1 MVRWF
6 RPSGRSWSLL
16 AGIVSLVTFSACGS
30 APLRPSEEVAF
41 TVTDQR
47 VGTGAEATVGKILTV
62 NYTGWLYDASKS
74 DKKGAQFDAS
84 AGRGPFTFQLGVGE
98 VIRGWDQGL
107 VGMRVGGLRQ
117 LIVPS
122 SMAYGTRGRRRR
134 HHSAERVAR
143 LRHRAPRSSVGVR
156 ISSRSCSNG
165 G

>member
-1 MVRWF
+1 MVRLF
-6 RPSGRSWSLL
+6 CLSGRSWFILG
-16 AGIVSLVTFSACGS
+16 GIVSLVTLAACGS

-74 DKKGAQFDAS
+74 DKKGAQFDTS
-84 AGRGPFTFQLGVGE
+84 AGRGPFTFQLGVGS

-117 LIVPS
+117 LMVPS
-122 SMAYGTRGRRRR
+122 SMAYGT
-134 HHSAERVAR
+134 
-143 LRHRAPRSSVGVR
+143 VG
-156 ISSRSCSNG
+156 G
-165 G
+165 GGGIIPPNASLVFDIELTGVQ

>member
-6 RPSGRSWSLL
+6 RSSGRSWSLL
-16 AGIVSLVTFSACGS
+16 AGVVSLVTLSACGS

-74 DKKGAQFDAS
+74 DKKGAQFDTS
-84 AGRGPFTFQLGVGE
+84 TGRGPFTFQLGVGS

-117 LIVPS
+117 LMVPS
-122 SMAYGTRGRRRR
+122 SMAYGT
-134 HHSAERVAR
+134 
-143 LRHRAPRSSVGVR
+143 VG
-156 ISSRSCSNG
+156 G
-165 G
+165 GGGVIPPNASLVFDIELLGVQ